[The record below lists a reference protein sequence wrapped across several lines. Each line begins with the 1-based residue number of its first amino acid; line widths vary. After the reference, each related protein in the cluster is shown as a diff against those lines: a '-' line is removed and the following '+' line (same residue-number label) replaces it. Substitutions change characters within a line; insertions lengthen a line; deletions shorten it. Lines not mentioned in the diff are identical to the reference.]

1 MVSVLAA
8 AVVSVEAAVAVEEA
22 VVVSAL
28 DDLAHAA
35 SSTVMPTP
43 PNALSAPRRVSS
55 TGERR
60 PGTAAGPG
68 VADGFH
74 ADEYDEA
81 RLTGSSLL
89 PWNFR

>member
-1 MVSVLAA
+1 MLKAAALASVEAAVVSVLAA

-43 PNALSAPRRVSS
+43 PNALSAPRRV
-55 TGERR
+55 
-60 PGTAAGPG
+60 
-68 VADGFH
+68 GFH